1 VDEDGDFK
9 KWLESVD
16 PMAEFARA
24 SLAAESVAP
33 TLVGLDEG
41 DAKARVESEALVFR
55 VVLRDGVGGHI
66 TLDRRPN
73 RINVAIENSTITS
86 AEVY

>member
-1 VDEDGDFK
+1 V
-9 KWLESVD
+9 
-16 PMAEFARA
+16 
-24 SLAAESVAP
+24 
-33 TLVGLDEG
+33 EG
-41 DAKARVESEALVFR
+41 EALLFL

-86 AEVY
+86 A